1 MLLKISKFQ
10 GFERALAERG
20 NESVDLALL
29 VSYESYFLQC

>member
-20 NESVDLALL
+20 NESVDLALKVEAFPPFAL
-29 VSYESYFLQC
+29 